1 MKRQGRRMTL
11 FEAAIFDWD
20 GTLADT
26 MPVVVFAFQKVL
38 RGIDCV
44 VSDDFLIRRVGIGA
58 RNMFKDA
65 LKLNNIAFDEAMVDD
80 LMDKKFRIQTKR
92 FSEVRLFDGATELL
106 DSLRPKLKIG
116 LATMS
121 NRPVINKLLRMKGL
135 DGYFDFVLSADEVKH
150 PKPDPEIFV
159 NCAHKLDCKPER
171 CVVFED
177 SVFGVIA
184 AKSAKMKC
192 VAIPSGAY
200 TKAELIKEKPD
211 LVVDSLKETQRILD
225 FVFSRNQKP

>member
-1 MKRQGRRMTL
+1 M

-26 MPVVVFAFQKVL
+26 MPVVVFSFQKVL
-38 RGIDCV
+38 RGIGCV
-44 VSDDFLIRRVGIGA
+44 VSDEFLVRRIGIGA

-65 LKLNNIAFDEAMVDD
+65 LQLNNIVFDEAMVDG
-80 LMDKKFRIQTKR
+80 LMEKKLKIQT
-92 FSEVRLFDGATELL
+92 ELFGNINLFEGATELL
-106 DSLRPKLKIG
+106 DSLRFKLKIG

-121 NRPVINKLLRMKGL
+121 NRPVINRLLRMKGL
-135 DGYFDFVLSADEVKH
+135 DGYFDFVITADEAKN

-159 NCAHKLDCKPER
+159 KCALKLGCTPEN

-177 SVFGVIA
+177 SVFGVVA
-184 AKSAKMKC
+184 ARSANMKC

-200 TKAELIKEKPD
+200 TKTELEKEKPD
-211 LVVDSLKETQRILD
+211 LIVDSLNETKKILD
-225 FVFSRNQKP
+225 FVFSSRPKP

>member
-1 MKRQGRRMTL
+1 M

-26 MPVVVFAFQKVL
+26 MPVVVFSFQKVL
-38 RGIDCV
+38 RGIGCV
-44 VSDDFLIRRVGIGA
+44 VSDEFLVRRIGIGA

-65 LKLNNIAFDEAMVDD
+65 LQLNNIVFDDVMVDE
-80 LMDKKFRIQTKR
+80 LMEKKFRIQTK
-92 FSEVRLFDGATELL
+92 LFGDIKIFEGAAELL
-106 DSLRPKLKIG
+106 DSLRFKLKIG

-121 NRPVINKLLRMKGL
+121 NRPIINRLLRMKGL
-135 DGYFDFVLSADEVKH
+135 DGYFDFVITADEAKN

-159 NCAHKLDCKPER
+159 KCALKLGCTPEN

-177 SVFGVIA
+177 SVFGVVA
-184 AKSAKMKC
+184 ARSANMKC

-200 TKAELIKEKPD
+200 TKTELEKEKPD
-211 LVVDSLKETQRILD
+211 LIVDSLNETKKILD
-225 FVFSRNQKP
+225 YVFSSHPKP

>member
-1 MKRQGRRMTL
+1 MAL

-38 RGIDCV
+38 RGIGCV
-44 VSDDFLIRRVGIGA
+44 VSDDFLVRRIGIGA
-58 RNMFKDA
+58 RNMFKEA
-65 LKLNNIAFDEAMVDD
+65 LRSNNIDFDDAMLDD
-80 LMDKKFRIQTKR
+80 LMQRKFKIQ
-92 FSEVRLFDGATELL
+92 FELFGEVNIFEGVTELL
-106 DSLRPKLKIG
+106 GSLRPRLTIG

-121 NRPVINKLLRMKGL
+121 NRPVIDKLLKMKGL
-135 DGYFDFVLSADEVKH
+135 DGYFDFVLSADEVKN
-150 PKPDPEIFV
+150 PKPDPEVFV
-159 NCAHKLDCKPER
+159 NCALKLGCKPED

-184 AKSAKMKC
+184 ARKANMSC

-200 TKAELIKEKPD
+200 SRAELEKEKPD

-225 FVFSRNQKP
+225 FVFPNH

>member
-1 MKRQGRRMTL
+1 L

-38 RGIDCV
+38 REIGCD
-44 VSDDFLIRRVGIGA
+44 VSDVFLVRRIGIGA

-65 LKLNNIAFDEAMVDD
+65 LRTNNIAFDEAAVDD
-80 LMDKKFRIQTKR
+80 LMKKKFKIQFKL
-92 FSEVRLFDGATELL
+92 FSKIKVFEGATELL
-106 DSLRPKLKIG
+106 GSLRPRLKIG

-121 NRPVINKLLRMKGL
+121 NRPVINKLLKMKGL
-135 DGYFDFVLSADEVKH
+135 NGYFDFVLSADEVKN

-159 NCAHKLDCKPER
+159 NCALKLGCKPEA

-177 SVFGVIA
+177 SVFGVVA
-184 AKSAKMKC
+184 ARKANMKC
-192 VAIPSGAY
+192 VVIPSGAY
-200 TKAELIKEKPD
+200 SRAELEKEKPD
-211 LVVDSLKETQRILD
+211 LIVDSLKETQRILD
-225 FVFSRNQKP
+225 FVFSRR

>member
-1 MKRQGRRMTL
+1 M

-26 MPVVVFAFQKVL
+26 MPVVVFSFQKVL
-38 RGIDCV
+38 RGIGCV
-44 VSDDFLIRRVGIGA
+44 VSDEFLVRRIGIGA

-65 LKLNNIAFDEAMVDD
+65 LRLNNIVFDEAMIDE
-80 LMDKKFRIQTKR
+80 LMDKKFRIQTK
-92 FSEVRLFDGATELL
+92 LFGDIEIFEGATELL
-106 DSLRPKLKIG
+106 NSLHLKLKIG

-121 NRPVINKLLRMKGL
+121 NRPVIDKLLKMKGL
-135 DGYFDFVLSADEVKH
+135 DGYFDFVISADEVKN

-159 NCAHKLDCKPER
+159 NCALKLGCKPEG

-184 AKSAKMKC
+184 ARSANMKC

-200 TKAELIKEKPD
+200 SRAELEKEKPD
-211 LVVDSLKETQRILD
+211 LVVDSLKETQRILV
-225 FVFSRNQKP
+225 FVFSHR